1 MRIGLIGLIVAAWL
15 TWLGA
20 PRLVVEIKNR
30 TPLEQ
35 SLQEYLEQWP
45 DNQWLTLHQ
54 CHIDLAEAAWI
65 SEGEKLYVPL
75 RLNPKEKQAVRIM
88 ARIIDEPTLKLMRPL
103 FKMARDTPEYRAYFR
118 EHQYELVQER
128 TFSGW
133 LDKSR
138 GMHKT
143 LSGSRQEMVGDF
155 RILDPEIQGPKG
167 GAWLVTGAVLAFAF
181 ALISFRLA
189 MLKSRK
195 KDDTTSELRS

>member
-1 MRIGLIGLIVAAWL
+1 
-15 TWLGA
+15 
-20 PRLVVEIKNR
+20 
-30 TPLEQ
+30 
-35 SLQEYLEQWP
+35 
-45 DNQWLTLHQ
+45 
-54 CHIDLAEAAWI
+54 
-65 SEGEKLYVPL
+65 
-75 RLNPKEKQAVRIM
+75 M

-181 ALISFRLA
+181 ALISFPSGYVEVTEKGLWYQRVEIMKILA
-189 MLKSRK
+189 PRK
-195 KDDTTSELRS
+195 HGTRT